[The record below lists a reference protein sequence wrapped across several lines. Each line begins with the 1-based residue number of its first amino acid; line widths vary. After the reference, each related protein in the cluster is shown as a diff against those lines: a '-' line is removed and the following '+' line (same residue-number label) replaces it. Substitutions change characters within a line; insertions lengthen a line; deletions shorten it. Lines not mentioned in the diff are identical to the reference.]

1 MLNAEPGTGAGSGSR
16 MSPFQKDFARKFN
29 CAMHAINLTV
39 LIMLD
44 APASTI
50 NQIDTSINTLDV
62 GGVR

>member
-1 MLNAEPGTGAGSGSR
+1 